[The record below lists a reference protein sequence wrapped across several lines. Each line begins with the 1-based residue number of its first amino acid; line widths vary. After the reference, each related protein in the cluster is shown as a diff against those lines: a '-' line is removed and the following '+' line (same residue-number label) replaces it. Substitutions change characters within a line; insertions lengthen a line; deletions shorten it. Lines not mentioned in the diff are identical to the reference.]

1 MLCDCISKADLN
13 ILRNHLR
20 VNRDVNKLPLF
31 IFPCGGDQSLHSSRR
46 FFRAYVSNNH
56 TEALKNVFCLTAE
69 DVAAEMDDSRLNL
82 LQQEAMLADISDW
95 ILIFAE
101 SCGSF
106 CELGAFSALPHA
118 AWITSVAVGK
128 QYKGSRSFLIDGPVK
143 EIATGDSSLNKVF
156 FLDLNNPM
164 SSPDLCR
171 FVSELRP
178 LIGVNAAKRG
188 KAGLKA
194 ARKMI
199 NRDEAM
205 INVGSLVHE
214 LLDLLQILG
223 PMSETDLRT
232 IYCAAKGFRA
242 SKLKIYSPILNADM
256 KNAGVPISWSDVC
269 CMMRATGLVSK
280 VRCNRGPDY
289 LIKSTIHLDSYFMFK
304 GSEDQDFSNMRARVI
319 LRKRSM
325 GYGGVA
331 GVYCG

>member
-1 MLCDCISKADLN
+1 
-13 ILRNHLR
+13 
-20 VNRDVNKLPLF
+20 
-31 IFPCGGDQSLHSSRR
+31 
-46 FFRAYVSNNH
+46 
-56 TEALKNVFCLTAE
+56 
-69 DVAAEMDDSRLNL
+69 MDGSRLNL

-118 AWITSVAVGK
+118 ALITSVAVGK

-156 FLDLNNPM
+156 YLDLNNPM

-178 LIGVNAAKRG
+178 LIGVNATKRG

-199 NRDEAM
+199 NRDESK

>member
-1 MLCDCISKADLN
+1 MLCDCISKTDLN

-20 VNRDVNKLPLF
+20 VYRDVNKLPLF

-69 DVAAEMDDSRLNL
+69 DVAAEMDGSRLNL

-128 QYKGSRSFLIDGPVK
+128 QYKGSRSFLIDGPVE

-156 FLDLNNPM
+156 YLDLNNPM

-178 LIGVNAAKRG
+178 LLVLMLLSGARLAKRP
-188 KAGLKA
+188 LE
-194 ARKMI
+194 R
-199 NRDEAM
+199 
-205 INVGSLVHE
+205 
-214 LLDLLQILG
+214 
-223 PMSETDLRT
+223 
-232 IYCAAKGFRA
+232 
-242 SKLKIYSPILNADM
+242 
-256 KNAGVPISWSDVC
+256 
-269 CMMRATGLVSK
+269 
-280 VRCNRGPDY
+280 
-289 LIKSTIHLDSYFMFK
+289 
-304 GSEDQDFSNMRARVI
+304 
-319 LRKRSM
+319 
-325 GYGGVA
+325 
-331 GVYCG
+331 

>member
-1 MLCDCISKADLN
+1 MLCDCISTTDLN

-20 VNRDVNKLPLF
+20 VKRAVKKIPLF

-46 FFRAYVSNNH
+46 FFRSYISNNH
-56 TEALKNVFCLTAE
+56 TEALNNVFCLTAE
-69 DVAAEMDDSRLNL
+69 DVAAEMVDSKLNL

-128 QYKGSRSFLIDGPVK
+128 QYKGSRSFLIDGPVE
-143 EIATGDSSLNKVF
+143 EIATGASSLNKVF
-156 FLDLNNPM
+156 YLDLNNPM

-171 FVSELRP
+171 FVSELRSV
-178 LIGVNAAKRG
+178 IFDNDAKWG
-188 KAGLKA
+188 KSGSKA

-199 NRDEAM
+199 NRVETE

-232 IYCAAKGFRA
+232 IYCAAKGFHA
-242 SKLKIYSPILNADM
+242 SKLKIHSPILNADM

-280 VRCNRGPDY
+280 VGRNKGSDS
-289 LIKSTIHLDSYFMFK
+289 LLKSTIHLDSYFMFK
-304 GSEDQDFSNMRARVI
+304 GNEDRDFSNMRARVI

-331 GVYCG
+331 DVYCG